1 MVFSGKGEGPV
12 ASKSLKWDY
21 RKLTINEG
29 GGEGGGAQWQNE
41 RMFRHSSDLIVEGY
55 NSSSASISRRDFF
68 FSRQT
73 TNVFSLGEGLPTE
86 KATARSATSV
96 ASASSFEAI
105 LRLQSLNSH
114 LLPQYFF
121 F

>member
-29 GGEGGGAQWQNE
+29 GGREVGHK

-68 FSRQT
+68 FPARQQT
-73 TNVFSLGEGLPTE
+73 FSPWERGCLL
-86 KATARSATSV
+86 RRRRQ
-96 ASASSFEAI
+96 EA
-105 LRLQSLNSH
+105 LYR
-114 LLPQYFF
+114 
-121 F
+121 

>member
-68 FSRQT
+68 FPPDNKR
-73 TNVFSLGEGLPTE
+73 FLLGRG
-86 KATARSATSV
+86 V
-96 ASASSFEAI
+96 A
-105 LRLQSLNSH
+105 
-114 LLPQYFF
+114 Y
-121 F
+121 

>member
-21 RKLTINEG
+21 RKLTINE

-68 FSRQT
+68 FPPDNKR
-73 TNVFSLGEGLPTE
+73 FLLGRG
-86 KATARSATSV
+86 V
-96 ASASSFEAI
+96 A
-105 LRLQSLNSH
+105 
-114 LLPQYFF
+114 Y
-121 F
+121 